1 MILDKEL
8 QKQLQLT
15 TEDLRF
21 ADNITKRVEETVAG
35 GTFLEGTGLLLTYKY
50 IYHCNNNEHLGFSSS
65 IVGMEY
71 YLVEIQEALCIVKI
85 VTQLVSLKKH
95 FNHHVVL

>member
-21 ADNITKRVEETVAG
+21 ADNITKRVEDTVAG
-35 GTFLEGTGLLLTYKY
+35 GTFLEGTGLY
-50 IYHCNNNEHLGFSSS
+50 
-65 IVGMEY
+65 
-71 YLVEIQEALCIVKI
+71 
-85 VTQLVSLKKH
+85 
-95 FNHHVVL
+95 